1 MSQMLLQLGL
11 CVYERA
17 VLQTSSIFVR
27 FSLWSAGFSFAG
39 IGILTR
45 LERVE
50 WEPSGGP
57 DIPGGGVAIPGG
69 HPEGADPIIESMA
82 VYPATEDVRDV
93 EDATIENVDESTAY
107 GIPGL
112 GNHLPTDL
120 PDGYHFGK
128 ASLYET
134 TMKNG
139 TKYHLLRVTYTT
151 SNDEIATAPDNDD
164 GGVGVPAPNLFGSSF
179 AVLIMDYEP
188 RTNKPINSFEDL
200 QEYLEAKDD
209 NGAFHFAYK
218 DVYIGFSPDDL
229 LRKKFLMQLI
239 PFHNMKSLRLINPV
253 NNKLTII
260 IKLLLIFLNFCA
272 IINPR

>member
-1 MSQMLLQLGL
+1 MLLILLQLGL

-17 VLQTSSIFVR
+17 VLQASSIFVR
-27 FSLWSAGFSFAG
+27 FSLWSAEFSFAG

-82 VYPATEDVRDV
+82 VYPATEDIRDV
-93 EDATIENVDESTAY
+93 LDATIESVDENTAY

-112 GNHLPTDL
+112 GNHLPADL
-120 PDGYHFGK
+120 PAGYHFGK

-151 SNDEIATAPDNDD
+151 GNDEITTAPANDD
-164 GGVGVPAPNLFGSSF
+164 GGAAVADPSLFGSSF
-179 AVLIMDYEP
+179 VVLIMDYEP
-188 RTNKPINSFEDL
+188 RTNKPIYSFEDL
-200 QEYLEAKDD
+200 REYLETKDD
-209 NGAFHFAYK
+209 NGIFHFAYE
-218 DVYIGFSPDDL
+218 DVYIGVSPDDL
-229 LRKKFLMQLI
+229 SAEEILDVVNSI
-239 PFHNMKSLRLINPV
+239 P
-253 NNKLTII
+253 
-260 IKLLLIFLNFCA
+260 
-272 IINPR
+272 

>member
-1 MSQMLLQLGL
+1 M
-11 CVYERA
+11 ERRVFICRYWYFDPISEIA
-17 VLQTSSIFVR
+17 QR
-27 FSLWSAGFSFAG
+27 FGFSQSKVKMM
-39 IGILTR
+39 LHRQRKNLLNR

-93 EDATIENVDESTAY
+93 EDATIENIDESTAY

-134 TMKNG
+134 TIKNG

-188 RTNKPINSFEDL
+188 RTNKPIYSFEDL
-200 QEYLEAKDD
+200 REYL
-209 NGAFHFAYK
+209 
-218 DVYIGFSPDDL
+218 L
-229 LRKKFLMQLI
+229 
-239 PFHNMKSLRLINPV
+239 
-253 NNKLTII
+253 
-260 IKLLLIFLNFCA
+260 
-272 IINPR
+272 